1 MIKGDATT
9 NKLMSPLS
17 VWKSHRPNSFKKAI
31 ELIDSLMDSL
41 DEHVAIKAAITTIE
55 HHKGKPNQSVDL
67 SNSDETLKPV
77 VPIIVQDQKTADLV
91 KNIMS
96 GTLKRQ

>member
-31 ELIDSLMDSL
+31 ELIDSLMDSP
-41 DEHVAIKAAITTIE
+41 DQHVALKAAVTTIE
-55 HHKGKPNQSVDL
+55 HHKGKPHQSVDI
-67 SNSDETLKPV
+67 SNQDGTMKTV
-77 VPIIVQDQKTADLV
+77 QPIIVDSPETKDKIEKIL
-91 KNIMS
+91 S
-96 GTLKRQ
+96 GKMKR